1 MDFDKLNDL
10 KGFMPQHE
18 GKALTKWAEQFSAKG
33 PALEIGTFGGKSS
46 LYIAAGSSI
55 NEQLVFTIDHHQ
67 GSEEHQTGEEYFD
80 PDIFDAALGRVNTV
94 PLMQSNLSQFEESR
108 YIVPVIAN
116 ANALAPIWTMQ
127 LGLLFIDGSHT
138 EISAQNDYAN
148 WNTKIATEGALV
160 IHDIYENPEEG
171 GQAPFLIYQKAL
183 EDGFALHERVDTIVC
198 LIKN

>member
-18 GKALTKWAEQFSAKG
+18 GKALAKWAEQFSTKG

-55 NEQLVFTIDHHQ
+55 NEQLVFTVDHHQ

-80 PDIFDAALGRVNTV
+80 ADIFDTALGRVNTV

-108 YIVPVIAN
+108 YIVPMIAN
-116 ANALAPIWTMQ
+116 ANALAPIWIIQ

-148 WNTKIATEGALV
+148 WNTKIVPGGALV

-183 EDGFALHERVDTIVC
+183 EDGFTLYERVDTIAC
-198 LIKN
+198 LIKS

>member
-1 MDFDKLNDL
+1 MDFDKLNNL

-18 GKALTKWAEQFSAKG
+18 GSALAKWAEEFSTMG

-46 LYIAAGSSI
+46 LYIATGASI
-55 NEQLVFTIDHHQ
+55 NEQLVFTIDHHK

-80 PDIFDAALGRVNTV
+80 PDIFDASLGRVNTV
-94 PLMQSNLSQFEESR
+94 PLMQSNLNKFEESK
-108 YIVPVIAN
+108 YIVPMIAN
-116 ANALAPIWTMQ
+116 ANALAPIWTIE

-148 WNTKIATEGALV
+148 WNAKIISGGALV
-160 IHDIYENPEEG
+160 IHDIFENPEEG

-183 EDGFALHERVDTIVC
+183 MDGFKLYERVDTIAC
-198 LIKN
+198 LIKS

>member
-18 GKALTKWAEQFSAKG
+18 GKALAKWAEQFSTMG

-80 PDIFDAALGRVNTV
+80 SDIFDAALGRVNTV

-108 YIVPVIAN
+108 YIVPMIAN
-116 ANALAPIWTMQ
+116 ANALAPIWTIQ

-148 WNTKIATEGALV
+148 WNAKIITGGALV

-183 EDGFALHERVDTIVC
+183 EDGFVLYERVDTIAC
-198 LIKN
+198 LIKS